1 MKTDELVDILST
13 NLDAVDWR
21 GVSRKLLTAAG
32 FGALA
37 ALVLMMLTFGPRPD
51 VSDPRAAMFLG
62 IKFAFAGTIIAFS
75 LVYLVKIARP
85 SGEQHVSLV
94 AMVLPFAAALVALG
108 ASLIAAPPSDWRTLV
123 FGQHWLLCIACIP
136 IFAILPFAAII
147 FAMRQFASPTNLV
160 WAGAVAGRA
169 AGGIS
174 AFVYAL
180 HCTDDSFAFVALWY
194 GLTIALC
201 TVVGSL
207 LGPRL
212 LHW

>member
-1 MKTDELVDILST
+1 MKTEDLVNILST
-13 NLDAVDWR
+13 NLDAVDYR
-21 GVSRKLLTAAG
+21 GVSRRLLGAAG

-37 ALVLMMLTFGPRPD
+37 ALVLMMLTLGPRPD
-51 VSDPRAAMFLG
+51 LSDARAIAFLAM
-62 IKFAFAGTIIAFS
+62 KFAFAGTVIAFS

-85 SGEQHVSLV
+85 SGERHVSLV
-94 AMVLPFAAALVALG
+94 GMVLPFGAALVAFG
-108 ASLIAAPPSDWRTLV
+108 ASLISAPPLDWWTLV

-147 FAMRQFASPTNLV
+147 FAMRQFASPTNLA

-169 AGGIS
+169 ASGIS

-180 HCTDDSFAFVALWY
+180 HCTDDSIAFVALWY

-201 TVVGSL
+201 TVIGGI

-212 LHW
+212 LRW